1 MAPVP
6 DGNGLRWSGAQQ
18 AMLRE
23 LGCELFVMRGAA
35 SPLPATVQGEPVE
48 PPATRPAPR
57 TVQGE
62 PVESPAVPVTPTR
75 TPAAPSRAPRG
86 GGTARAR
93 LVMLAPDA
101 ALLRGP
107 QAGLARAL
115 LAALGVHEAEVRGE
129 PTPGVPAIVFGD
141 AIADAGDALRA
152 PALSALRDA
161 RAKRALWPALRVLRR
176 RLRDTAGA

>member
-1 MAPVP
+1 MP

-23 LGCELFVMRGAA
+23 LGCELFVMRGA
-35 SPLPATVQGEPVE
+35 
-48 PPATRPAPR
+48 PAPSVEVR

-62 PVESPAVPVTPTR
+62 PVDSPATRLAPRTAQGEPVESSAIRVTPTR
-75 TPAAPSRAPRG
+75 PATPPSRAPRG
-86 GGTARAR
+86 GGVARAR

-107 QAGLARAL
+107 QAALARAL
-115 LAALGVHEAEVRGE
+115 LAALGIHEAEVRGE

-141 AIADAGDALRA
+141 AIVDAGDALRA